1 MDELSDIDL
10 SITSR
15 KPNTLL
21 RKILYSD
28 CKFKDNANK
37 RVLIGTI

>member
-1 MDELSDIDL
+1 MDELNNIDL

-21 RKILYSD
+21 RKLLYSTVSS
-28 CKFKDNANK
+28 KIMPTNGF
-37 RVLIGTI
+37 